1 MKHIIRIAIFLVTA
15 FSFAQHTGSVS
26 GNILDN
32 ESNNSPLLYAKILIK
47 ETGAEVLS
55 DEKGLFKFENL
66 KDGNYTLV
74 SSFVGY
80 KTKVLKVQVESGKA
94 IKVKM
99 SLGAS
104 SISLEELMLTFASAD
119 KENTSP
125 SLNE

>member
-55 DEKGLFKFENL
+55 DEKGFFKFENL

>member
-1 MKHIIRIAIFLVTA
+1 MKYIIRIAIFLVTA

-55 DEKGLFKFENL
+55 DEKGLFEFENL

-94 IKVKM
+94 IKIKM

>member
-55 DEKGLFKFENL
+55 DEKGLFEFENL